1 MKCPV
6 CKTSGIPADT
16 NKCPNCNADFEGL
29 QLLAKVKKSS
39 KSRLTV
45 AIVSSVLFVIVLIA
59 WIIGY
64 SFVHID
70 NAGSDSGK
78 VIDKEMTDAPELN
91 SLKSENA
98 KLTASNQQLEKQIKV
113 LQKEQEKKET
123 TYVVK
128 EDETLFMIARII
140 YGNGFKYL
148 DIAKD
153 NQIEPPYLINVGQN
167 LKIYY

>member
-1 MKCPV
+1 MECPV
-6 CKTSGIPADT
+6 CKTSGIPAEA
-16 NKCPNCNADFEGL
+16 NACPKCNADFEGL
-29 QLLAKVKKSS
+29 QMLTKLKKSN
-39 KSRLTV
+39 KSVLTV
-45 AIVSSVLFVIVLIA
+45 AIVASILFVVVLFA
-59 WIIGY
+59 WIVGY

-70 NAGSDSGK
+70 NADSQSGK
-78 VIDKEMTDAPELN
+78 VIDKENAGALELN

-98 KLTASNQQLEKQIKV
+98 KLITSNQQLEKKIKV
-113 LQKEQEKKET
+113 LQKKQEKKET

-153 NQIEPPYLINVGQN
+153 NQIEPPYLIKVGQD